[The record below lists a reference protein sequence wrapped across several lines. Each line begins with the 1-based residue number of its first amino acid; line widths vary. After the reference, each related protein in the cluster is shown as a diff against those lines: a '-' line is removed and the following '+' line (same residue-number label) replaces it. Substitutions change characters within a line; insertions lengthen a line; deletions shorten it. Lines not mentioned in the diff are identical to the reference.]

1 MARVV
6 DWNPVQT
13 YSVWGF
19 GPAQSGGETSAVSR
33 GISTDVRGRV
43 FACYGMHFPPHKF
56 SAVCCDNGRVVP
68 VPLRLTMRVSC
79 PLSTDDVHNK
89 PHSLTVSPD
98 GEWLYVL
105 DDAGGIW
112 RLAAGR
118 TGEWGEPQLMVQPSR
133 TVEEVRRDDID
144 PVFHDLSMICTGD
157 ALWYW
162 RHDLHFVHVP
172 LTTCEPRLVHKEVCK
187 GWCGHGGIR
196 WWMLDPSR
204 NVLVYEGEVAAGIVE
219 VDLVTG
225 ATTPVSKSFLSVA
238 PVCGWSL
245 GADGAWPGTSSKLAL
260 SDYEDGLFMFRGFP
274 PQTADAVPL
283 IGGAAAS
290 DLEHGCIH
298 DALVR
303 GEPSSVGRVKHAVM
317 DVDGQLWLMDT
328 RQYTITDGVPDDDD
342 VNTIALR
349 CVRPAAAPLPP
360 STHLIEAMEAAH
372 RGCAPFY
379 SR

>member
-1 MARVV
+1 MALVV

-19 GPAQSGGETSAVSR
+19 GPSSADPCPGGEYETTAVSR

-43 FACYGMHFPPHKF
+43 FTCYGMQFPPHKF

-68 VPLRLTMRVSC
+68 VHLRLTA
-79 PLSTDDVHNK
+79 DDVHNK

-118 TGEWGEPQLMVQPSR
+118 TGQWGEPELVVPPSR
-133 TVEEVRRDDID
+133 SMEEVRRDDID
-144 PVFHDLSMICTGD
+144 PVLHDLSMICTGD

-162 RHDLHFVHVP
+162 RHDLRFVHVP
-172 LTTCEPRLVHKEVCK
+172 LSTCEPRIVHKEVCK

-219 VDLVTG
+219 VDIVTG
-225 ATTPVSKSFLSVA
+225 EVSVSTAFRTVSPVS
-238 PVCGWSL
+238 GWSL
-245 GADGAWPGTSSKLAL
+245 RADGMWPGTSKLAL
-260 SDYEDGLFMFRGFP
+260 GEYENALFMFRGFP

-283 IGGAAAS
+283 IGGAS

-303 GEPSSVGRVKHAVM
+303 GEPSSVGRVKHAVV
-317 DVDGQLWLMDT
+317 DVEGQLWLTDT

-342 VNTIALR
+342 VNSIALR

-360 STHLIEAMEAAH
+360 STHLAEAMEWAA
-372 RGCAPFY
+372 RTA
-379 SR
+379 